1 MIAIWYNRGYKCSEK
16 ECHKKFSITTGTVFE
31 NTKIKLSLWYAT
43 IYMASAHKKGISSH
57 QLSRDLGVTQ
67 KTAWFMLMR
76 IREAMKERNPQML
89 IGITQADETFVG
101 GKNKN
106 RHADKKVE
114 LSQGRNVKDKTPVF
128 GLLNNGSVNTQVV
141 VDTKVFTLK
150 PIIRKMVEKGSIIV
164 TDEWGAYNGI
174 NSDFQHE
181 VVKHKE
187 SNYTTITSFHTN
199 GIEGY
204 WSQFKRAIYGIYHH
218 VSPKHLQRYCNEFSY
233 RFNTRVI
240 KDTNRFSLSLTKIN
254 GRLTYKKLIQ

>member
-1 MIAIWYNRGYKCSEK
+1 MKLTGAINAL
-16 ECHKKFSITTGTVFE
+16 KKNVTKNSVITTGTVFE

>member
-1 MIAIWYNRGYKCSEK
+1 MELDFKSLPELLNYFQDEDTCVEFLKKQRWNNKPVCPHCGSTKEHYETNRGYKCSEK

-89 IGITQADETFVG
+89 ISITQADETFVG

-106 RHADKKVE
+106 KHADKKVE
-114 LSQGRNVKDKTPVF
+114 LSQGRSVKDKTPVF

-174 NSDFQHE
+174 ILNSVD
-181 VVKHKE
+181 
-187 SNYTTITSFHTN
+187 I
-199 GIEGY
+199 
-204 WSQFKRAIYGIYHH
+204 
-218 VSPKHLQRYCNEFSY
+218 
-233 RFNTRVI
+233 
-240 KDTNRFSLSLTKIN
+240 
-254 GRLTYKKLIQ
+254 